1 MPYTYKS
8 IIPYDSPLLDVNK
21 PLDVPV
27 CIHCNEPL
35 LDSSQVIVECA
46 DSCGHHKSQCVTC
59 LLMEIDDCCIEIS
72 SEVAGTVSALLESK
86 VFEKSVPVMEI
97 DFSIR
102 DYLETALGSRI
113 WLNSY
118 TNHANQVTG
127 AVATNN
133 IPEYL
138 KVTLDDQRP
147 CDSTFKPTAIESNV
161 APENH
166 HEHNTTS
173 SDGHLCIHCDSE
185 CPNLNDDLLELYLH
199 EPEAA
204 TAHFSAREDLTVD
217 QLPDYVDED
226 ELSTPNSE
234 IEIICN
240 DLG

>member
-72 SEVAGTVSALLESK
+72 SEVAGTVSVILESE
-86 VFEKSVPVMEI
+86 VSRKSFPVMEI

-102 DYLETALGSRI
+102 NYLETALGSRI

-133 IPEYL
+133 IPSISKL
-138 KVTLDDQRP
+138 LLTTSVP
-147 CDSTFKPTAIESNV
+147 VIPPSN
-161 APENH
+161 PLPSNH
-166 HEHNTTS
+166 MLPLRTTTNTTS
-173 SDGHLCIHCDSE
+173 PLLMVASVSTATLKGPI
-185 CPNLNDDLLELYLH
+185 LNDLLELYLH

-217 QLPDYVDED
+217 QVPDYVDED
-226 ELSTPNSE
+226 ELSKPDSE